1 MATDPQRRLTIP
13 EYLAFERQSETK
25 HDYLDGEIF
34 AMAGASRKH
43 NRINQ
48 NIATSLDIQLEERD
62 CEVFASDMRVRT
74 PRDLFTYPDVV
85 VVCGPATFEDDEID
99 TLVNPTLIVEVLS
112 SSTEAYDRITKL
124 SYYRMIPSLREL
136 ILVSQDR
143 VHLEHFLWQKDSE
156 WIFRETDDLAGRIV
170 LPSIGCELEIRRIY
184 RKAFQANP

>member
-13 EYLAFERQSETK
+13 EYLAFERQSETR

-34 AMAGASRKH
+34 SMAGASRNH
-43 NRINQ
+43 NRITQ
-48 NIATSLDIQLEERD
+48 NIATSLDLQLEERD
-62 CEVFASDMRVRT
+62 CEVFASDLRVRT

-124 SYYRMIPSLREL
+124 SHYRRIPSLKEVIL
-136 ILVSQDR
+136 ISQDR
-143 VHLEHFLWQKDSE
+143 VHIEHFLWQMGSE
-156 WIFRETDDLAGRIV
+156 WIFRETDDLAERIA

-184 RKAFQANP
+184 RRVFA